1 MSTRPLGC
9 ASPHFPSY
17 GGDNLEEVSWDDWF
31 ETFDSGELDAVYQ
44 EHTSKGRTSNF
55 SRLVREDT

>member
-1 MSTRPLGC
+1 
-9 ASPHFPSY
+9 
-17 GGDNLEEVSWDDWF
+17 VSWDDWF